1 MNENKAVIPLQQGEL
16 SGKKGTKDCLAS
28 LWLPLWVGWWIPR
41 GDGIIAYTKTLSS
54 VSPNVCPL
62 LPREILLWVTG
73 GKGNLHFLLYSQ
85 SYFFPHLFSSG
96 NFCRRRHQGGNF
108 MEKKIN
114 PKKAEPGGE
123 TYLSPYVQAWKEN
136 VSSVQ
141 LEFNMDFFYL
151 FWSTSP
157 DGCYSGATANEIPAQ
172 DSDWAVET
180 GPPPRVP
187 SAVFS
192 RRTRLAKE
200 WHNTLWMCGDF
211 GQPWNML
218 VRATTKSCVTMFKCT
233 SGDKCQ
239 SALDV
244 LMANRRKMPVPSK
257 KEPQWPPVHWC
268 KLKNSAWTSFTG
280 YCKVSEMP
288 LKTNLPREC
297 QKTEKKNPQHFW

>member
-1 MNENKAVIPLQQGEL
+1 MSALFSQGRSCYEWQGEKVIYTF
-16 SGKKGTKDCLAS
+16 SY
-28 LWLPLWVGWWIPR
+28 IPNP
-41 GDGIIAYTKTLSS
+41 ISS
-54 VSPNVCPL
+54 P
-62 LPREILLWVTG
+62 T
-73 GKGNLHFLLYSQ
+73 
-85 SYFFPHLFSSG
+85 FFPLGIFAGDVIKEVTSWRKKSTLK
-96 NFCRRRHQGGNF
+96 RQSQE
-108 MEKKIN
+108 EKH
-114 PKKAEPGGE
+114 
-123 TYLSPYVQAWKEN
+123 YLSPYVQAWKEN